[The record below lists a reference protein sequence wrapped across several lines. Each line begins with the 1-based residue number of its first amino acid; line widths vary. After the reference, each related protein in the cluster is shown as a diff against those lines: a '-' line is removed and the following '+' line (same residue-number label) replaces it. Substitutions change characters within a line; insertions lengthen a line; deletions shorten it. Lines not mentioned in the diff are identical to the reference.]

1 MLIAVNCHHKNWRS
15 WVRRLL
21 TLILVTLS
29 LWTSILILPANAV
42 DTINGAE
49 VFSVHCAGCH
59 IDGGNIIRWGKNLKK
74 NALKKYGM
82 DSLEAITNIVTNGKN
97 NMSAYKERLTT
108 AEIKNVAAYVLEQ
121 AEKDWK

>member
-49 VFSVHCAGCH
+49 VFNVHCVGCH

-108 AEIKNVAAYVLEQ
+108 AEIENVAAYVLKQ

>member
-1 MLIAVNCHHKNWRS
+1 MLIGVNCHHKIWRS

-49 VFSVHCAGCH
+49 VFNVHCVGCH

-108 AEIKNVAAYVLEQ
+108 AEIENVAAYVLEQ